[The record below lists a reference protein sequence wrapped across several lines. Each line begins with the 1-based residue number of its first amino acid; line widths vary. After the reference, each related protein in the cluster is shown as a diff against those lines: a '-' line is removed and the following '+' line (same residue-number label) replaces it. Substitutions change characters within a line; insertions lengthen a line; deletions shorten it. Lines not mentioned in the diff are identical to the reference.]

1 MQKAL
6 KTHPGRYR
14 CLCPNTSNTRAL
26 NLGQHT
32 LQLVHGDQ
40 NRSPQHLVVMSDRI
54 AITTRC

>member
-1 MQKAL
+1 MQKAF

-14 CLCPNTSNTRAL
+14 CLFPNTSITRAL

-32 LQLVHGDQ
+32 LQLAHDDQ

-54 AITTRC
+54 TITTRC